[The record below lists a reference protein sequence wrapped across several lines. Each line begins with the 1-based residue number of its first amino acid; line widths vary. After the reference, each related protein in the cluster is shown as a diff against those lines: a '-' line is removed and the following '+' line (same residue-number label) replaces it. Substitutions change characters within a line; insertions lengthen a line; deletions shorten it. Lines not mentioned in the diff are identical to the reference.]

1 MGRQPGPI
9 TGAMNMESTFKKA
22 YEKEILPDDSIKL
35 TFREGP
41 IEAHQISLF
50 TALAMGYLF
59 ILLWVWLLI
68 AAGLVWVLGEKST
81 AGLTSLVV
89 VAAGVLLLRKKLAGK
104 SAVIILKKEGIVFG
118 GKQLAFKDVSKFGIT
133 TETVSGQLYT
143 ATAYIYAYAGG
154 REIRITRH
162 MKPALAQALLDEI
175 KRDRVA

>member
-1 MGRQPGPI
+1 MR
-9 TGAMNMESTFKKA
+9 STFKA
-22 YEKEILPDDSIKL
+22 EYEKETLGDDAIKL

-41 IEAHQISLF
+41 IEAHQAALF
-50 TALAMGYLF
+50 TSLVMGYLF

-68 AAGLVWVLGEKST
+68 AAGLMWVLGEKST

-104 SAVIILKKEGIVFG
+104 SADIIIKKDGILFG

-143 ATAYIYAYAGG
+143 ATAYNYAHAGG
-154 REIRITRH
+154 REIRITRS

-175 KRDRVA
+175 KRDRGA